1 MVMSGA
7 SDLGM
12 VNRWYHLCTIPDHI
26 EAPTFKIL
34 CLLDVPLKLK
44 SSTPMSIE
52 ADDVKRSDAARSFP
66 IQDVL
71 WAIGILAVIFGLT
84 PVIAFYLLMAN

>member
-1 MVMSGA
+1 MYRSNKERYAMS
-7 SDLGM
+7 
-12 VNRWYHLCTIPDHI
+12 T
-26 EAPTFKIL
+26 
-34 CLLDVPLKLK
+34 
-44 SSTPMSIE
+44 E
-52 ADDVKRSDAARSFP
+52 ADDVKRSDAGRSFP